1 MYLKKFK
8 LKKEPFATTPDPRFL
23 YLGDMHQNA
32 LKRLTAA
39 ITRRRGITA
48 LFGEPGLGKSTLLR
62 TMLAGMREQVNF
74 AWVFNTTMEPLDLLK
89 FICRDFGF
97 TPKGDSKSDVLLE
110 LYSFFI
116 KEYEQNRIP
125 LLIIDEAQNLSNAA
139 LEEIRQLSN
148 LETVNQKLLQ
158 ILLCGQPQLEE
169 KLNQAELVQLKQRIS
184 FKASLSRM
192 SLTETAAY
200 IQHRLQVAGAVDN
213 RLFSAEAL
221 ATIHD
226 MSGGIPRLVNQLCDD
241 ALQTAARNG
250 IPQVDARIIREL
262 IDNGDVMRAPAVP
275 VKKADPVVEVAPH
288 KQENTP
294 APLPTAEPRKKIEKK
309 KVLPKRRIIQTEYD
323 LFEAIDLSEL
333 LSVI

>member
-8 LKKEPFATTPDPRFL
+8 LKTEPFATTPDPRFL
-23 YLGDMHQNA
+23 YLGDMHQKA
-32 LKRLTAA
+32 LERLTAA

-48 LFGEPGLGKSTLLR
+48 LIGEPGLGKSTLLR
-62 TMLAGMREQVNF
+62 TMLTGMRDQVNF

-97 TPKGDSKSDVLLE
+97 RPKSDSKSDVLLE
-110 LYSFFI
+110 LYAFFI

-125 LLIIDEAQNLSNAA
+125 LLIIDEAQNLTTEA

-148 LETVNQKLLQ
+148 LETVNRKLVQ
-158 ILLCGQPQLEE
+158 IILCGQPQLEE

-184 FKASLSRM
+184 FKATLSRM

-200 IQHRLQVAGAVDN
+200 IQHRLRIAGAADAG
-213 RLFSAEAL
+213 LFSNDAL
-221 ATIHD
+221 TTIHE

-241 ALQTAARNG
+241 ALQTAAQNG
-250 IPQVDARIIREL
+250 IPQVHARIIRTL
-262 IDNGDVMRAPAVP
+262 IDNGDVMRAPAMP
-275 VKKADPVVEVAPH
+275 VKKAEPVVDATTQ
-288 KQENTP
+288 KQADSP
-294 APLPTAEPRKKIEKK
+294 APQPKTKPRPKIDKKRT
-309 KVLPKRRIIQTEYD
+309 LPKRRIIQTEYD
-323 LFEAIDLSEL
+323 LFEAIDLAEL